1 VASRQ
6 WTVVILPDDHTAV
19 RQFRLS
25 REVVRG
31 TSALALFMV
40 AALVVLTAAF
50 LVGNGAARADA
61 RLLAK
66 NHVLERE
73 LDELTARLDTL
84 QGSLAHLSDKDQHYR
99 LMAGLDP
106 LHPEV
111 LMAGIGGPDADSL
124 EASALYGVDPR
135 AGRQAFSASLQ
146 MSALLRRADVLA
158 SSWSEAERALTG
170 SRARLAATPSIYPTT
185 GYVSSSYTSSR
196 LHPVLD
202 RARPHRGI
210 DIVAPVGTP
219 VVATA
224 NGRVKSAG
232 PRGHY
237 GLLVEIDH
245 GHGTVTRYAHL
256 SRVAV
261 RVGQS
266 VQRGQNIGAVGV
278 SGLSTGPH
286 LHYEVLING
295 RYSNPKR
302 HILDMDVIPD

>member
-1 VASRQ
+1 MASRQ
-6 WTVVILPDDHTAV
+6 WTVVILPDDHTAA
-19 RQFRLS
+19 RQYRLS
-25 REVVRG
+25 RELVRG
-31 TSALALFMV
+31 TSALVLFMV
-40 AALVVLTAAF
+40 AALIALAAAF
-50 LVGNGAARADA
+50 LVGSGAARADA
-61 RLLAK
+61 RLVAK
-66 NHVLERE
+66 NEVLERE
-73 LDELTARLDTL
+73 LGELVARLDTL
-84 QGSLAHLSDKDQHYR
+84 QGSLAHLSKKDQHYR

-106 LHPEV
+106 VHPDV

-124 EASALYGVDPR
+124 EASALYGVDRR
-135 AGRQAFSASLQ
+135 AGRQAFSASIQ
-146 MSALLRRADVLA
+146 MSALLRRADVLV

-170 SRARLAATPSIYPTT
+170 SRARLSATPSIYPTQ
-185 GYVSSSYTSSR
+185 GYISSSYTSSR

-202 RARPHRGI
+202 RPRPHRGI
-210 DIVAPVGTP
+210 DIVAPVGAP

-224 NGRVKSAG
+224 NGRVMSAG
-232 PRGHY
+232 SRGHY

-261 RVGQS
+261 KAGQT

-286 LHYEVLING
+286 LHYEVLVNG